1 MLRTTHILIPTV
13 AISLTILGLAV
24 ILRGGFLDIQLGPDN
39 RIHIEKLQKP
49 PDDSGSPEN
58 NSEAQ

>member
-24 ILRGGFLDIQLGPDN
+24 ILQGGFLEIQIGPDN

-49 PDDSGSPEN
+49 PDSSGSSKN
-58 NSEAQ
+58 DSAD